1 MTSRPSSEP
10 SANETPADEASAGE
24 KPAKETLSD
33 GGQPGRAQLDSGSFR
48 DREGRVFYHQGGVY
62 RALSETAHTAWRQL
76 QSSKLFGRTQ
86 EGGAIVRTHEVD
98 LDHDTTIN
106 REILSQ
112 LGDWTTVLAHER
124 IPFISYPYEWPFSML
139 RDAAQLTL
147 DLLASALIE
156 DMTLKDASAYNIQW
170 RGSTPT
176 FIDVASFEP
185 WQPGS
190 PWAGYR
196 QFCQLFLYP
205 LLLTAY
211 RDVAFQPFLRGSLD
225 GIEPDA
231 MRSLLRPRDRLRKG
245 VLIDVDLQARI
256 SARAAAGDRK
266 VRSDLE
272 RAGFKKELIQN
283 NVRRLRKIVSGLE
296 WKRTSS
302 EWADY
307 AGNNTYTS
315 ADHEAKAQFV
325 EAAAEACKPALAFDL
340 GANTGTFS
348 RLIAPHTE
356 CVVAVDIDHLA
367 VERLYRSL
375 RADGPDN
382 ILPLIGNLADPAP
395 ALGWRHQERKVL
407 GDRGRPDLVLALA
420 LIHHLVITANVPL
433 PEVVDHLADLGGAL
447 VIEWVAKDDPMVE
460 RLLRNKD
467 DIYADYA
474 LDVLEASLARR
485 FDVVRRL
492 PLESGTRIL
501 FFARPRVP

>member
-1 MTSRPSSEP
+1 MTSPRS
-10 SANETPADEASAGE
+10 DEAQSDDEQPGAAQFDAGQAGE
-24 KPAKETLSD
+24 T
-33 GGQPGRAQLDSGSFR
+33 RLDAGSFR
-48 DREGRVFYHQGGVY
+48 DREGRVFYRQGGVY

-76 QSSKLFGRTQ
+76 EASKLFTRAQ
-86 EGGAIVRTHEVD
+86 ESGAIVGTHEVD
-98 LDHDTTIN
+98 LDRDATID
-106 REILSQ
+106 REVLSQ
-112 LGDWTTVLAHER
+112 LGDWTAVLAHER
-124 IPFISYPYEWPFSML
+124 VPFVSYPYEWPFSML

-156 DMTLKDASAYNIQW
+156 DLTLKDASAYNVQW
-170 RGSTPT
+170 RGSKPT

-185 WQPGS
+185 YQTGR

-225 GIEPDA
+225 GIEPDV

-256 SARAAAGDRK
+256 GARAASGDRQ

-283 NVRRLRKIVSGLE
+283 NVRRLRKIVSGLD

-315 ADHEAKAQFV
+315 SDHEAKARFV
-325 EAAAEACKPALAFDL
+325 EAAADECKPELVFDL

-348 RLIAPHTE
+348 RIAAKHAQW
-356 CVVAVDIDHLA
+356 VVAVDIDQLA

-375 RADGPDN
+375 RADGPAN

-447 VIEWVAKDDPMVE
+447 VVEWVGKDDPMVE

-467 DIYADYA
+467 DVYADYA
-474 LDVLEASLARR
+474 LEVLEASLARR
-485 FDVVRRL
+485 YEVVRRL
-492 PLESGTRIL
+492 PLESGTRTL
-501 FFARPRVP
+501 FFARPLSSQPTTR